1 MKRKWIILLVTAC
14 VALGLLGQTAM
25 AWTPTTA
32 GDDGDVLVVEISYD
46 GGEPQQVTFE
56 ASAYGPGFYK
66 QSLTLNTSAEVM
78 TLKVVKVQ
86 AISVMADGSRVV
98 KANQPSQVSLSFQNA
113 LGVFEG
119 VNENGTFRIPVKY
132 LNQER
137 DAYDNLILQAGG
149 SVGAISFGASTSSTD
164 LGFDLS
170 TLAGTYLND
179 HHVITLHADGTAEV
193 EGKQATDN
201 RVTPIFTGGTVS
213 AGQELLPTSLCI
225 STYDAQLYFTYTS
238 GKLTFSHSGGAGQNP
253 PDYMT
258 AGTAFTLGQLVDK
271 VEVTGDAQGLSVG
284 QTAALTGTVLPQ
296 NATEDKTLTWTSSDE
311 TVATVDAQGRVTA
324 KGLGVATIRASVPCG
339 VAGELPVTVTKD
351 AIPAPALPDEDILDV
366 LGSAPNQSVE
376 VALKAG
382 TSVSNEVLSALK
394 DSGGSLQV
402 GVVDDAGRLQ
412 YQWTLRGEAL
422 TQPAG
427 PVDLSMQRLSQT
439 GNPVWD
445 EQLPDAAHLI
455 LAFAHTGQLPGV
467 LEVQVDV
474 TDFGFQA
481 DDTVTVYYLN
491 PETQQLEAEQTPV
504 TLVAQDGRMY
514 ARWTLQHCSSY
525 LLTAQ
530 ALPTP
535 TTSPSPTV
543 SPAPSGVPSPT
554 VSPTPS
560 GTPSPSSSAASG
572 PKTGD
577 AAPVAWLLLGALAVL
592 AVGCVML
599 VRRKAHR

>member
-1 MKRKWIILLVTAC
+1 MKRKWVVLLVTAC
-14 VALGLLGQTAM
+14 IALGLLGQTAM
-25 AWTPTTA
+25 AWTPTVT

-46 GGEPQQVTFE
+46 GGAPQQVTFE

-66 QSLTLNTSAEVM
+66 QSLTLNTAAEVM
-78 TLKVVKVQ
+78 TLKVVEVQ
-86 AISVMADGSRVV
+86 AVSVMADGSRVV
-98 KANQPSQVSLSFQNA
+98 EADQPSQVSLSFQNA
-113 LGVFEG
+113 LGVFAG
-119 VNENGTFRIPVKY
+119 VNENGTFHIPVKY

-137 DAYDNLILQAGG
+137 DDYDNLILQAGS
-149 SVGAISFGASTSSTD
+149 SVGSISFGASSSSAD

-170 TLAGTYLND
+170 SLAGTYLND
-179 HHVITLHADGTAEV
+179 HHTVIIRADGTAEV
-193 EGKQATDN
+193 EGKQATGN
-201 RVTPIFTGGTVS
+201 RVTPIFTGGTVT

-238 GKLTFSHSGGAGQNP
+238 GKLTYSHSGGAGQNP

-258 AGTAFTLGQLVDK
+258 AGMAFTLGQLVDK

-311 TVATVDAQGRVTA
+311 TVATVDEEGRVTA
-324 KGLGVATIRASVPCG
+324 KGLGVATIRATVPCG

-351 AIPAPALPDEDILDV
+351 TAPAPALPDDDILGV

-376 VALKAG
+376 VTLKAG
-382 TSVSNEVLSALK
+382 TSVSDEVLSALK
-394 DSGGSLQV
+394 NSGGSLQV
-402 GVVDDAGRLQ
+402 GIVDDAGRLQ

-422 TQPAG
+422 TQPVG
-427 PVDLSMQRLSQT
+427 PVDLSMERLSQT

-445 EQLPDAAHLI
+445 KQLPDAAHLI
-455 LAFAHTGQLPGV
+455 VAFAHTGQLPGV

-474 TDFGFQA
+474 TDFGFQT
-481 DDTVTVYYLN
+481 DDSVTVYYLN
-491 PETQQLEAEQTPV
+491 PETQQLEIEQTPV

-525 LLTAQ
+525 LLTAK
-530 ALPTP
+530 ALPT
-535 TTSPSPTV
+535 PTV
-543 SPAPSGVPSPT
+543 SPAPSGTPAPT
-554 VSPTPS
+554 VSPAPS
-560 GTPSPSSSAASG
+560 ENPSPSPSAANG

-577 AAPVAWLLLGALAVL
+577 VAPIAWLLLGGLAVL
-592 AVGCVML
+592 AAGLVMFA
-599 VRRKAHR
+599 RRKAHR